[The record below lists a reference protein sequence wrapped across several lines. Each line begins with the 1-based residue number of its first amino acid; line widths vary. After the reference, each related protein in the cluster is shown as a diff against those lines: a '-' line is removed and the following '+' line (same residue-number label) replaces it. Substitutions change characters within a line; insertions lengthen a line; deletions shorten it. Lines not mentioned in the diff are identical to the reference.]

1 MSDFSAIAQSFSA
14 LSESSSPKDKR
25 ISENDELRAVAEQ
38 FEAMFVQELMKASRA
53 AKLFED
59 PLETSASEPFTDMM
73 DQKLALQVSNEK
85 TLGIAEAIVNQFSK
99 VTGRR

>member
-1 MSDFSAIAQSFSA
+1 MSDFSAVAQRLTA
-14 LSESSSPKDKR
+14 LSESSSPKDKS

-53 AKLFED
+53 AKLFDD

-85 TLGIAEAIVNQFSK
+85 TLGIAEAIVSQFSK
-99 VTGRR
+99 VTGQQ